1 MYTKNVYKNTMKN
14 RQGHCHVKLVHRS
27 CTLSVELP
35 QAKVSLR
42 YGSD

>member
-1 MYTKNVYKNTMKN
+1 MKSAL
-14 RQGHCHVKLVHRS
+14 GDCHVKVMYSS
-27 CTLSVELP
+27 CTLSAELP